1 MKKEKKL
8 SNIVQKKLFWQ
19 RFGLN
24 FSIAWCG
31 LFLLNTSISTALDIK
46 QRIENKESVFNL
58 KLANIINIILF
69 SYLFNVSL
77 KLRKKEPDILL
88 KNPSVAK
95 PVLDELRY
103 FYDKEEE
110 KDDIYS
116 SLNSKDIE
124 KLCKQIDFSPLSY
137 SEQYDILQGLIVVAN
152 NNPVVAKILKSNLL
166 PSTIHIDDSL
176 FVSGQLVHGEKVIK
190 KGHILIQNHL
200 DITSIAHEFFHA
212 KQCMDGAFL
221 PKELRMYA
229 SLMAEAQTK
238 ALNLILSISTNHTG
252 YFVEYRSDLNNW
264 VKQIRNLQLFEVQK
278 ENLTLSRRAKI
289 GKAQERTMGIIMK
302 CLIEGDEGLR
312 EQIAQSLC
320 KNQLSQND
328 LDEMHFT
335 VSNWRNLYIKEGHEI
350 QEEKLKKNLPSLSKE
365 LKLIP
370 LLNEYYSTETNIP
383 QSLEA
388 IKIYSSKPS
397 ILSEYLNT
405 GKQKTK

>member
-24 FSIAWCG
+24 FSIAWFG
-31 LFLLNTSISTALDIK
+31 LFLLNTSISTALDVK
-46 QRIENKESVFNL
+46 ERIENKESVTKL
-58 KLANIINIILF
+58 KLSNIINLILF

-77 KLRKKEPDILL
+77 KLRKKEPDVLL
-88 KNPSVAK
+88 KNSSVAK
-95 PVLDELRY
+95 SVLDDLRY
-103 FYDKEEE
+103 FYDKEED
-110 KDDIYS
+110 DDIYS
-116 SLNSKDIE
+116 SLKPKDIE
-124 KLCKQIDFSPLSY
+124 NLCKQIDFSPLSY
-137 SEQYDILQGLIVVAN
+137 SEQYDILQGLIVIAN

-176 FVSGQLVHGEKVIK
+176 FFGGQLVHGETIIK

-200 DITSIAHEFFHA
+200 DITSVAHEFFHA

-221 PKELRMYA
+221 PKELRSYA
-229 SLMAEAQTK
+229 SLMAEAQAK
-238 ALNLILSISTNHTG
+238 ALNLILSVSTNHTG
-252 YFVEYRSDLNNW
+252 YFIEYRSEINNW

-278 ENLTLSRRAKI
+278 ENLPLSRRAKI

-302 CLIEGDEGLR
+302 CLIEGNEGLR
-312 EQIAQSLC
+312 EQTAQSLC
-320 KNQLSQND
+320 KNQLSQSD

-350 QEEKLKKNLPSLSKE
+350 KEEKLKKILPSLSKE

-370 LLNEYYSTETNIP
+370 LLNKYYSEETGIP

-388 IKIYSSKPS
+388 VKIYSSKPS
-397 ILSEYLNT
+397 ALYEYLNT
-405 GKQKTK
+405 NKQKTK